1 MRVQVK
7 LFAAAR
13 EIVGQGEVSLELKEG
28 STVGDLIEHFFVR
41 YPRLKEMAGSLLL
54 AVNREFSEL
63 TVKLHEG
70 DEVGVIPP
78 VSGGAEP
85 MFEITQ
91 HPLSVE
97 TAVRAVTKN
106 TCGAVATFIGVVREF
121 SRGRQVSYLEY
132 EAYPEMAIAKM
143 RQIED
148 EIRQQWEIEGAAIH
162 HRVGRLGIGEAS
174 VVIAVSAPHRRQA
187 LEACAYAIER
197 LKQIVPIW
205 KKEVSPDGSYW
216 VGMGS

>member
-1 MRVQVK
+1 MRVRVK
-7 LFAAAR
+7 FFAAAR
-13 EIVGQGEVSLELKEG
+13 EIVGQGEVALDLKEG
-28 STVGDLIEHFFVR
+28 STVSDLMEHFFSR
-41 YPRLKEMAGSLLL
+41 YPRLKGMAGSLLL

-63 TVKLHEG
+63 TTQLREG

-78 VSGGAEP
+78 VSGGSHV
-85 MFEITQ
+85 EITEK
-91 HPLSVE
+91 PLSVE
-97 TAVRAVTKN
+97 TLVQQVTRN

-143 RQIED
+143 RQIAE
-148 EIRQQWEIEGAAIH
+148 EIRQKWEIERVAIH
-162 HRVGRLGIGEAS
+162 HRIGRLGIGELS

-205 KKEVSPDGSYW
+205 KKEVAPDGSSW